1 MTIIDLNIPEV
12 KVIEPTY
19 FEDYRG
25 YYCETYSKLTLRE
38 HGIVDD
44 FVQDNHF
51 LSLKRGTIR
60 GIHFQNSPHAQSKLI
75 RCTKGC
81 LLNLAV
87 DLRKGSP
94 TYKRYVSV
102 ILSAENRRQLYIPKG
117 FGNICMSL
125 VDMTEGQYKVYSFYE
140 PAYDRAIA
148 WNDPEIA
155 IVWPEI
161 NVIVSPKDRDAPQL
175 KDSDVNFVYNEGKL

>member
-1 MTIIDLNIPEV
+1 MRVTELELPGV
-12 KVIEPTY
+12 KLIEPTY

-25 YYCETYSKLTLRE
+25 YYCETYSKRALLE
-38 HGIVDD
+38 YGIKDE

-60 GIHFQNSPHAQSKLI
+60 GIHFQNDPHAQSKLL
-75 RCTKGC
+75 RCTRGSM
-81 LLNLAV
+81 LSVAI

-102 ILSAENRRQLYIPKG
+102 ILSAENRRQFYIPKG
-117 FGNICMSL
+117 FGQVCMSL
-125 VDMTEGQYKVYSFYE
+125 VDMTEGQYKVDALYE
-140 PAYDRAIA
+140 PEYDRAIA

-155 IVWPEI
+155 ITWPEI
-161 NVIVSPKDRDAPQL
+161 NMIVSPKDHDAPQL
-175 KDSDVNFVYNEGKL
+175 KDSDVNFVYGEEKL